1 MHTTAQLDE
10 VHNRVPFA
18 GEAGHTV
25 HAKPQLSGSVFEAQR
40 FPQRWK
46 PNAQVTPQVLPL
58 HVGVPLTGA
67 VQTEQLAP
75 QLDALWATQAAP
87 QRWNDDRQS
96 HLCAT
101 KLQVSLGPRQSS
113 VVLSQP
119 SEHCPFA
126 PSHQ

>member
-1 MHTTAQLDE
+1 MHTTAQFDE

-18 GEAGHTV
+18 GEAGHTL
-25 HAKPQLSGSVFEAQR
+25 HANPQLSGSVFEAQR

-46 PNAQVTPQVLPL
+46 PAEQVTPQVFPL
-58 HVGVPLTGA
+58 QVGVPLTGA
-67 VQTEQLAP
+67 VQTEQLVP

-87 QRWNDDRQS
+87 QRWYEVRQS
-96 HLCAT
+96 QVCAV
-101 KLQVSLGPRQSS
+101 KLQVSLGLKQSS